1 MINVRHLIER
11 INIASSASRLSE
23 RRDMRDLTSFRVG
36 GPAELF
42 AEPQSWNELFRLKE
56 WAADQGVG
64 FTLIGGGA
72 NILVAD
78 EGIPGLTATT
88 TTLAGISRTDEGLCA
103 EAGAEISAVSAE
115 AAELGLSGLEF
126 IYRMPG
132 SVGGA
137 VWMNARCYGVSIS
150 ERLAWVDY
158 IDESGHEKRYRPRE
172 EDFAYKRSPFQM
184 NGRGNGWIITR
195 ACFRLKAGDSAAIRA
210 EMEEHARD
218 REEKGHFRYPCAGSV
233 FKNNRDFGAPSGKL
247 IDALG
252 LKGTRIGDAM
262 IAPFHGNII
271 INTGSAKA
279 KDILSLIELT
289 ERAVREA
296 YGFDLEREVL
306 LVGDWPGSRVWNGGA
321 E

>member
-1 MINVRHLIER
+1 
-11 INIASSASRLSE
+11 
-23 RRDMRDLTSFRVG
+23 MRELTSFRVG
-36 GPAELF
+36 GAAEIF
-42 AEPQSWNELFRLKE
+42 VEPTEWGELFRLKE
-56 WAADQGVG
+56 WTAKKGIP

-78 EGIPGLTATT
+78 EGISGLTAATT
-88 TTLAGISRTDEGLCA
+88 ALSGIKRTEEGLCA
-103 EAGAEISAVSAE
+103 EAGTEISAVSAA

-137 VWMNARCYGVSIS
+137 VWMNARCYGVSIA

-158 IDESGHEKRYRPRE
+158 IDESGNEKRYIPRE
-172 EDFAYKRSPFQM
+172 EDFAYKRSPFQQ

-195 ACFRLKAGDSAAIRA
+195 ACFTLSQGKGESIKA

-218 REEKGHFRYPCAGSV
+218 REEKGHFRYPCAGSI

-252 LKGTRIGDAM
+252 LKGTRHGDAM

-271 INTGSAKA
+271 INTGQARA
-279 KDILSLIELT
+279 EDILALIELV
-289 ERAVREA
+289 EKAVRES
-296 YGFDLEREVL
+296 YGFELEREIL
-306 LVGDWPGSRVWNGGA
+306 LVGDWPETQV
-321 E
+321 